1 MADVVNGR
9 QAARVTA
16 TESRIVAA
24 AHELFVANGYAGTTL
39 TDVADAAGVAHR
51 TVYVRFGTKAALL
64 KRVVDV
70 AIVGDELPISVA
82 DRDWTRQSLTAPT
95 LEERIVA
102 MADGS
107 SDLVTRAAP
116 VIAVAAQAEASEPEL
131 AAAAQAGRVAT
142 REAVQR
148 FWQTAYDD
156 GLLPRDCDL
165 DWLVTTS
172 ALLAH
177 AETFVLAGRT
187 ETWTRERRRDWMVAT
202 WRRLL
207 AGSSIR
213 PTPDGAR
220 SS

>member
-1 MADVVNGR
+1 
-9 QAARVTA
+9 
-16 TESRIVAA
+16 
-24 AHELFVANGYAGTTL
+24 
-39 TDVADAAGVAHR
+39 
-51 TVYVRFGTKAALL
+51 
-64 KRVVDV
+64 
-70 AIVGDELPISVA
+70 
-82 DRDWTRQSLTAPT
+82 
-95 LEERIVA
+95 
-102 MADGS
+102 
-107 SDLVTRAAP
+107 

-156 GLLPRDCDL
+156 ALLPPDCDL

-187 ETWTRERRRDWMVAT
+187 ETWTRQRRRDWMVAT
-202 WRRLL
+202 WHRLL
-207 AGSSIR
+207 AGSSIW
-213 PTPDGAR
+213 PTPNGAR